1 MKLHFVFLAVVLA
14 VQCAPAAPF
23 STNANRLTHL
33 DSDDPFQAGRH
44 YPKLTTPQWV
54 GEQGVDAVVIL
65 AIDDMRESAK
75 YETTLRPV
83 LNRLKKID
91 GRAPASIMVNTIAPT
106 DENLQ
111 PWLAE
116 ECPWNATRWPTLV
129 RFAKI
134 RTLMA
139 QRQLITAAWKP

>member
-1 MKLHFVFLAVVLA
+1 MKLHFVFVAVLLALPSA
-14 VQCAPAAPF
+14 WAAPF

-44 YPKLTTPQWV
+44 YAKLTTPQWV
-54 GEQGVDAVVIL
+54 GEQGVDAVIIL

-75 YETTLRPV
+75 YEGTLRPV

-106 DENLQ
+106 DEHLQ
-111 PWLAE
+111 PWLG
-116 ECPWNATRWPTLV
+116 
-129 RFAKI
+129 
-134 RTLMA
+134 
-139 QRQLITAAWKP
+139 